1 MKEFINRVIRN
12 TDVHKLEKLLV
23 ILIPVL
29 TLVIIAS
36 IIMPTVALLRSG
48 SDTQE
53 VVYLPPEEPVSESA
67 SPSPSADA
75 GAVQQKIYYDGEIYK
90 YVFSLSDDGTLLSS
104 GETEDTGVFPV
115 DANGDGLTDFGLKLV
130 TGESSA
136 DGHYETV
143 PLFNAD
149 GTPAEGYAASLVKC
163 DSYTPRGIWETEGTV
178 RRYRYSNGTLATG
191 LKTIGGRLCYFNQ
204 NGEAA
209 SKLGIDVSFYNGYIN
224 WPQVKLHGIDFAIIR
239 VGGRGWQTGSIYA
252 DSAYERNITEAQN
265 AGMKL
270 GVYFYSTAVN
280 AKEAEEEA
288 RYVISKLNGLKLD
301 MPVYIDVEQ
310 SGNYPRGRM
319 DTLNKSQRAQVIN
332 TFCRVVSEAG
342 YRPGVYSA
350 QHYFT
355 CMVDFSSV
363 SAYDIWLANYTSYNR
378 MPTFKNHYELWQFT
392 PYGRVNGISGVV
404 DMNAV
409 FD

>member
-36 IIMPTVALLRSG
+36 ILMPTVALLRSG
-48 SDTQE
+48 DETPE
-53 VVYLPPEEPVSESA
+53 VVYLPPEEPVPESA

-75 GAVQQKIYYDGEIYK
+75 GTVQQKIYYDGEIYK
-90 YVFSLSDDGTLLSS
+90 YVFSLSDAGTLLSN

-115 DANGDGLTDFGLKLV
+115 DANGDGLTDFGLKWV

-143 PLFNAD
+143 PLFNSD
-149 GTPAEGYAASLVKC
+149 GTPSETYSASLVKC
-163 DSYTPRGIWETEGTV
+163 DSYVPRGTWETEGTV

-191 LKTIGGRLCYFNQ
+191 LKTIGGNLYYFNQ

-224 WPQVKLHGIDFAIIR
+224 WPEVRLHGIDFAIIR

-252 DSAYERNITEAQN
+252 DSAYERNITEARK
-265 AGMKL
+265 AGLKL

-288 RYVISKLNGLKLD
+288 RYVLSKLNGLTLE

-319 DTLNKSQRAQVIN
+319 DTLNKSQRAHVIN

-350 QHYFT
+350 QHYFS

-363 SAYDIWLANYTSYNR
+363 STYDIWLANYTSYNR
-378 MPTFKNHYELWQFT
+378 MPSFKNHYELWQFT

>member
-36 IIMPTVALLRSG
+36 IILPTVALIRSG
-48 SDTQE
+48 SETQE
-53 VVYLPPEEPVSESA
+53 VVYLPPEEPTQVSA
-67 SPSPSADA
+67 APSPGADA
-75 GAVQQKIYYDGEIYK
+75 GTVQQKIYYDGEIYK
-90 YVFSLSDDGTLLSS
+90 YVFALSDAGTLLSS
-104 GETEDTGVFPV
+104 GETEDTGVVPV
-115 DANGDGLTDFGLKLV
+115 DANGDGLTDFGLIWV
-130 TGESSA
+130 TAENSA
-136 DGHYETV
+136 GGHYETV
-143 PLFNAD
+143 PLFNTD
-149 GTPAEGYAASLVKC
+149 GTPDEAYSASLVKC
-163 DSYTPRGIWETEGTV
+163 DSYTPRGAWETEGTV
-178 RRYRYSNGTLATG
+178 RRYRYSNGTLTTG
-191 LKTIGGRLCYFNQ
+191 LKTIDGKLYYFNQ

-224 WPQVKLHGIDFAIIR
+224 WPEVRLHGIDFAIIR

-252 DSAYERNITEAQN
+252 DSAYERNITEAQK
-265 AGMKL
+265 AGLKL

-280 AKEAEEEA
+280 AKEAEQEA
-288 RYVISKLNGLKLD
+288 RYVLSKLNGLKLD

-332 TFCRVVSEAG
+332 TFCRVVTEAG

-378 MPTFKNHYELWQFT
+378 MPTFKKHYELWQFT